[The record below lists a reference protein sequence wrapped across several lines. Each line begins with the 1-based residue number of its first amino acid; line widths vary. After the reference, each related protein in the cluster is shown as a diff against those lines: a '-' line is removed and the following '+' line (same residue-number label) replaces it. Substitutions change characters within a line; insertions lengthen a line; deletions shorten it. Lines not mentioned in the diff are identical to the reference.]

1 MFDINLE
8 ISQRAYEKY
17 LENHDTISNTRIRPD
32 NQSFFDALMSV
43 DMATDPDGKKIV
55 DIIKRL

>member
-1 MFDINLE
+1 MFDINRD

-17 LENHDTISNTRIRPD
+17 LASQDTISNTRIRPE
-32 NQSFFDALMSV
+32 NQSFFEALMSV
-43 DMATDPDGKKIV
+43 DMAADPDGKKII